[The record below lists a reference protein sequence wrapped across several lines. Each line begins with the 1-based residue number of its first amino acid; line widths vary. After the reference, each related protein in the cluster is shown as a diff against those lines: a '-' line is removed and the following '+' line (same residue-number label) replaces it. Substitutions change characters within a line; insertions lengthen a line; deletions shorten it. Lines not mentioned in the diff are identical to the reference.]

1 MPYIGNQPGTGVR
14 SRFIYTATASQ
25 TTFSGA
31 DDNSKTLKYADSAY
45 VDVFLNGVCLVPGTD
60 YTASTKT
67 SIVLTQAASV
77 SDTLEV
83 IAYDI
88 ASMSDMSASNGGTFQ
103 ADVTFAAGA
112 DLITASAGT
121 DNVRL
126 GEDAGA
132 SIASGGNYNVAIGK
146 DAGTAITT
154 GDGNVAVG
162 FEALKT
168 EDANGHNTAVGYQA
182 LKTLNAGGNS
192 QNTAVGYQ
200 AGTSITTG
208 VENTLVGYGAGD
220 AITDADY
227 NVGVGWGALGANVLG
242 SKSVAVGTGALDA
255 QNPAGATDMHNT
267 AVGHG
272 AGGSVTTGTGNT
284 YIGSSVGDANTDGV
298 ANVAMGGDGT
308 YAALAADTRGKF
320 TTAIGFGALYA
331 QNFTSSTATNNT
343 ALGYF
348 AGGLNS
354 TGTDNT
360 YIGHGAGDDCTD
372 GVSNTVVGAAAL
384 SADADDRNTAVGAAS
399 LQVNTGEQNTA
410 VGASSLAGCTSGINN
425 TAMGYAA
432 IGLATTTG
440 NYNTAFGFAA
450 GGNITSGGN
459 NIAIGNGA
467 ARAGAPG
474 GLLQTGSNEIALG
487 NDSITSF
494 SCKVSLTATSDERDK
509 TDFEN
514 LDLGLDFV
522 KELKPVTYVWD
533 DRIQYVDK
541 TKEDWEETLDLD
553 TVKSDGSKKSD
564 DLQVGFKAQDVIAL
578 EDAAGYKLS
587 DKTNLLATVTDDGK
601 QYGLMYERFIPI
613 LTKAIQELSA
623 KNDALEAQNTTQAT
637 QIADLITR
645 VTALEAG

>member
-132 SIASGGNYNVAIGK
+132 SIASGGNQNVTIGK
-146 DAGTAITT
+146 DAGTALTT
-154 GDGNVAVG
+154 GDSNVAIG
-162 FEALKT
+162 HQALKT
-168 EDANGHNTAVGYQA
+168 EDANSGNTAVGYQA
-182 LKTLNAGGNS
+182 LEDLNAGADAY
-192 QNTAVGYQ
+192 NTAVGYI
-200 AGTSITTG
+200 AGTDITTG
-208 VENTLVGYGAGD
+208 IRNTIVGGHAGD
-220 AITDADY
+220 DLTDADY
-227 NVGVGWGALGANVLG
+227 NIAVGFGALGSDTKGN
-242 SKSVAVGTGALDA
+242 KSTAIGVDALTA
-255 QNPAGATDMHNT
+255 QNFTSSTDTHNT
-267 AVGHG
+267 AVGYN
-272 AGGSVTTGTGNT
+272 AGTSVTTGTGNT

-348 AGGLNS
+348 AGGTTS
-354 TGTDNT
+354 IGTDNT

-372 GVSNTVVGAAAL
+372 GIGNTVVGSSAL
-384 SADADDRNTAVGAAS
+384 SANADDRNTAIGQNS
-399 LQVNTGEQNTA
+399 LQVTTGEQNSA
-410 VGASSLAGCTSGINN
+410 LGADSLAGCTSGINN

-440 NYNTAFGFAA
+440 NYNTAMGFAA
-450 GGNITSGGN
+450 GGNITSGSN
-459 NIAIGNGA
+459 NITIGNGA
-467 ARAGAPG
+467 ARSGAPG

-509 TDFEN
+509 TDFED

-564 DLQVGFKAQDVIAL
+564 DLQVGFKAQDVITL

-613 LTKAIQELSA
+613 LTKAVQELSA
-623 KNDALEAQNTTQAT
+623 KNDALESENTA
-637 QIADLITR
+637 IKARLD
-645 VTALEAG
+645 ALEAE